1 MFLTQTGH
9 HRASSAFSTGAT
21 VDNGFNPAGKMN
33 ISPSFIYA
41 VSGKTDIQNEKGRTI

>member
-9 HRASSAFSTGAT
+9 HRASSAFLTDAI

-33 ISPSFIYA
+33 ISPSLVYRA
-41 VSGKTDIQNEKGRTI
+41 AGKSHAYTD